1 MPPMFKRVRISKW
14 FITVPVLLGV
24 AILAFKYQETR
35 QLSGSVRDG
44 ETNLPLVGAV
54 IEVAGQV
61 AATDDQG
68 RYSVS
73 IARGKATI
81 NAQADGYAPAQAEID
96 ATDLMRRDVST
107 DFTLTANRVAGLVR
121 DGETNQPLPNLVVL
135 AAGKTLK
142 TDVRGMFELR
152 AIKLGTPVL
161 IRAPGYQ
168 PATVVFSNQP
178 AFNLVLL
185 PNVVNFLATDQYTN
199 KPIPRAQI
207 QVGDQKLATDAD
219 GRAVL
224 RRVRTGATVH
234 AAAPGYEA
242 TSASFTGN
250 DLNSTFN
257 VQLTLRPNV
266 LDGIIVD
273 ALTNQPIISA
283 TLVAGNIMGV
293 TNAQG
298 GYHLENVPAS
308 VALTILAPGYLKT
321 QIDIKNTL
329 KRDVK
334 LQPFVA
340 KGIHVPYGVTPENWN
355 DLVDLIGKTELNTIV
370 LDVKSERGYV
380 AWNSQVPLAKQI
392 GAVRPGAIDLNEVI
406 KTCRVK
412 KIYCIARLP
421 VFQDTLLAET
431 RTDLAIKHSNGVVY
445 NESGVAWTN
454 AFNVEAGAYV
464 IALAKE
470 VAAIGFDE
478 IQFDYVRF
486 PGRVST
492 LYLGPDNTEES
503 RVGAIKGFLQRAQ
516 KELKPNGVF
525 VSADV
530 FGLTAA
536 TEDEQNIGQRL
547 RDLGPYLDYVSPMVY
562 PDTWGDSSDL
572 LRSLGIAKCSEG
584 NKCPYEV
591 IYNSYKRSVEK
602 TNTKVRL
609 WLQAYSGT
617 GNFGLA
623 EYKTQRKAAQDAGS
637 IGWLFWN
644 PQGIYSAQ
652 IFGPPE

>member
-1 MPPMFKRVRISKW
+1 MPPMFKQVRISKW
-14 FITVPVLLGV
+14 IFIVPVLLGV
-24 AILAFKYQETR
+24 AVLAFKFQENR
-35 QLSGSVRDG
+35 QLSGNVRDA
-44 ETNLPLVGAV
+44 ETNQPLAGAV
-54 IEVAGQV
+54 IQVAGQL
-61 AATDDQG
+61 APTDDQG
-68 RYSVS
+68 RYTIS
-73 IARGKATI
+73 IARGKITI
-81 NAQADGYAPAQAEID
+81 NVEADGYASAQSEVD
-96 ATDLMRRDVST
+96 ASDLMRRDVSA
-107 DFTLTANRVAGLVR
+107 DFALTANRVAGLVR

-142 TDVRGMFELR
+142 TDARGIFELR

-168 PATVVFSNQP
+168 PTTVVFSNQP

-199 KPIPRAQI
+199 KPIAQAQI

-219 GRAVL
+219 GRAAL
-224 RRVRTGATVH
+224 RRVRTGATVR

-242 TSASFTGN
+242 TTASFTGN

-257 VQLTLRPNV
+257 VQLTLRPNI
-266 LDGIIVD
+266 LDGIIAD
-273 ALTNQPIISA
+273 AVTNQPIISA
-283 TLVAGNIMGV
+283 TLVVGNAIAV

-298 GYHLENVPAS
+298 AYHLENVPSNVSLS
-308 VALTILAPGYLKT
+308 VLAPGYLKT
-321 QIDIKNTL
+321 QVDIKNTI

-334 LQPFVA
+334 LQPFIA
-340 KGIHVPYGVTPENWN
+340 KGIHVPYSVTPENWN
-355 DLVDLIGKTELNTIV
+355 DLVSLIGKTELNTIV
-370 LDVKSERGYV
+370 LDVKSERGYI

-392 GAVRPGAIDLNEVI
+392 GAVRPGGMDLNEVV
-406 KTCRVK
+406 KTCRAK
-412 KIYCIARLP
+412 KIYCIARMP
-421 VFQDTLLAET
+421 VFQDTLLAEA
-431 RTDLAIKHSNGVVY
+431 RPDMAIKHTTGVVY
-445 NESGVAWTN
+445 NENGVAWTN
-454 AFNVEAGAYV
+454 AFNAEAGAYV

-486 PGRVST
+486 PGRIGT
-492 LYLGPDNTEES
+492 IYLGPDNTDES
-503 RVGAIKGFLQRAQ
+503 RVAAIKGFLQRAQ
-516 KELKPNGVF
+516 KELKPSGVF
-525 VSADV
+525 ISADL

-536 TEDEQNIGQRL
+536 TEDEQHIGQRM

-562 PDTWGDSSDL
+562 PDTWGDSPDL
-572 LRSLGIAKCSEG
+572 LRSLGVTKCNEG
-584 NKCPYEV
+584 NKCPYDV
-591 IYNSYKRSVEK
+591 IFNSYKRSAEK

-609 WLQAYSGT
+609 WLQAYTGT

-637 IGWLFWN
+637 AGWLFWN
-644 PQGIYSAQ
+644 PQGIYNAQ